1 MIGHTGNTDV
11 IEAMFAAPDDVDSDD
26 GRLKDATGWAGSGI
40 APLSSS
46 RVAQRDGR
54 RGSEK
59 TVITR
64 LTNAHSRDELELEA
78 QIKHIR
84 ARYRCQERVLEEE
97 IARLEQTY
105 QFALA
110 ELDAGQS
117 QQGEDIDCS
126 AGDNWDW
133 ETTSEYPPT
142 EPRGKS
148 RSPSPAL
155 AR

>member
-1 MIGHTGNTDV
+1 
-11 IEAMFAAPDDVDSDD
+11 MFAAPDDVDLDN
-26 GRLKDATGWAGSGI
+26 GQLKDATSRAGSGI
-40 APLSSS
+40 ALLSSS
-46 RVAQRDGR
+46 HLTQRDGR

-59 TVITR
+59 TITTR
-64 LTNAHSRDELELEA
+64 VMDAHPRDELGLEA
-78 QIKHIR
+78 RIEHIR
-84 ARYRCQERVLEEE
+84 ARYRHQERVLEEE

-105 QFALA
+105 RFALA

-117 QQGEDIDCS
+117 QQAEDINCS